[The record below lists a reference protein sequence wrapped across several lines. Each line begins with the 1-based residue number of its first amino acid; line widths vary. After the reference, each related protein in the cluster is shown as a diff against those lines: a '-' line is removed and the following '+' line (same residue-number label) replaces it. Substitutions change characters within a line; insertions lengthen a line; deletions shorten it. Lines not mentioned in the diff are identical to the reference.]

1 MPKVSILHESSRTI
15 AGKFKSSEVIREQE
29 LTLEVICQEGWSP
42 SLFKSS
48 KRSAVNFISSSVV
61 GLDIDGGW
69 SLEEALKAFS
79 GYWHI
84 IGTTRSHR
92 QVKNAGTASAQPA
105 LDRFRVVLQL
115 TDSVESVNEYKLIIR
130 NIIKQFN
137 APADE
142 SAIDAARWFIPCKEI
157 FSVNDSGPFLSNED
171 FLKVSKEEPNKE
183 QRVDLKGSLS
193 TSTMNFLM
201 KTESK
206 ESWHK
211 RFFKAAMDF
220 KEQGYTQTE
229 ATEMLRVASPVGE
242 LDTTDIK
249 QIADVFNNREGNL
262 DFRIQWPE
270 YDEKGSVDKNSF
282 LNQQYALIE
291 ILGYDIHSIVRRDLI
306 VINHK
311 SFSKPEYLSDGL
323 AAKIATDVRQLRLA
337 TGESLRETI
346 ATIARENKKDPLMD
360 EFQALEW
367 DGKPNIDN
375 LFNTLTLP
383 DDTTEFAKSMYQLY
397 LKRWLIGVVA
407 KIMKPGSE
415 NNVLVFQGQQAA
427 GKSRWFQRFAEL
439 WPDGYGEGN
448 INPEEKDH
456 ELRHLDNFIWHVAEF
471 DSTTSRREV
480 GALKD
485 FFTKHTVS
493 VRRPYSRYPVVGRS
507 SCSFCATVNS
517 LDFLHDLTGN
527 RRYLSIPVV
536 STEPDHVIPIKQVFA
551 EAKALYDAGER
562 QWFTREEIG
571 QINSINSQFM
581 SKEEYI
587 DAIEARVMLGDKKV
601 TTTDILMELGFVD
614 LKVNKYI
621 TSAIRTALSRKG
633 IEQKTIHGYKYYCVS
648 ILKLNDV
655 ISGIKLVPSSDPT
668 KVV

>member
-1 MPKVSILHESSRTI
+1 MSKISILHEAARTI
-15 AGKFKSSEVIREQE
+15 KGKFKSSEVVREEE
-29 LTLEVICQEGWSP
+29 LTKEIICQEGWSP
-42 SLFKSS
+42 SLFSFS
-48 KRSAVNFISSSVV
+48 KRSAASFVSSSVV
-61 GLDIDGGW
+61 GLDIDSGW
-69 SLEEALKAFS
+69 SLEEALEAFS
-79 GYWHI
+79 GYWYI
-84 IGTTRSHR
+84 VGTTRSHR
-92 QVKNAGTASAQPA
+92 QVKNPGTTSAQPA
-105 LDRFRVVLQL
+105 LDRFRIILQL
-115 TDSVESVNEYKLIIR
+115 TKPVLSANEYKKIIR
-130 NIIKQFN
+130 GVVEHFKV
-137 APADE
+137 PADE

-157 FSVNDSGPFLSNED
+157 FSFCDTGALLSNED
-171 FLKVSKEEPNKE
+171 FIRGSQKEPVKE
-183 QRVDLKGSLS
+183 QKSNLKGSLS
-193 TSTMNFLM
+193 ATTMNFLM
-201 KTESK
+201 KSESK
-206 ESWHK
+206 DVWHK
-211 RFFKAAMDF
+211 RFFKASMDF
-220 KEQGYTQTE
+220 KEQGYTQAE
-229 ATEMLRVASPVGE
+229 AAEMLRVASPIGE
-242 LDTTDIK
+242 LDTTDLK
-249 QIADVFNNREGNL
+249 QLADVFDNREGNL
-262 DFRIQWPE
+262 DLRIQWPE
-270 YDEKGSVDKNSF
+270 YDEKGAIDKNSF
-282 LNQQYALIE
+282 LNQRYALIE
-291 ILGYDIHSIVRRDLI
+291 ILKYEIHSISRRDLTI
-306 VINHK
+306 INHAT
-311 SFSKPEYLSDGL
+311 FSKPEHLSDGL

-346 ATIARENKKDPLMD
+346 ATIARENKKDPILD
-360 EFQALEW
+360 EFCQLEW
-367 DGKPNIDN
+367 DGKSHIEA
-375 LFNTLTLP
+375 LFKTLTLP
-383 DDTTEFAKSMYQLY
+383 SDATEFAIGMYKLY

-407 KIMKPGSE
+407 KIIKPGSE

-448 INPEEKDH
+448 INPEDKDH

-536 STEPDHVIPIKQVFA
+536 STNPDHNVAIKQVFA

-562 QWFTREEIG
+562 QWFTREEIQ

-587 DAIEARVMLGDKKV
+587 DAIEARVVSGEKKV
-601 TTTDILMELGFVD
+601 TTTDLLIELGFVD

-621 TSAIRTALSRKG
+621 TSAVRTALSRKG
-633 IEQKTIHGYKYYCVS
+633 IEQKTIHGYKYYCVD

-655 ISGIKLVPSSDPT
+655 IAGIKLVPDSESA
-668 KVV
+668 KIV